1 MIPLLRVEA
10 WKLYVAVLSCCVGV
24 STAGEAAAQCLGEP
38 LPDTARGNA
47 SACDAA
53 DTTGQVLLNWKIEQM
68 HLGGPRYRIEM
79 RKNRIAV
86 GGEGEAM
93 PLFVGRAESIVAR
106 HGGSGYRIISF
117 AEGLDSTLPLPQRM
131 AQGVVEIIP

>member
-1 MIPLLRVEA
+1 MMPPPKVVAWLLCLTA
-10 WKLYVAVLSCCVGV
+10 LSSCVSV
-24 STAGEAAAQCLGEP
+24 SLAGETAQCSGAALSGS
-38 LPDTARGNA
+38 AGGAAA
-47 SACDAA
+47 SACNAA
-53 DTTGQVLLNWKIEQM
+53 DTKGQVLPNWKIGQV
-68 HLGGPRYRIEM
+68 HLGGARYRIEM

-93 PLFVGRAESIVAR
+93 SLFASHAESIVTR

-117 AEGLDSTLPLPQRM
+117 AESLDSALPLPQRM